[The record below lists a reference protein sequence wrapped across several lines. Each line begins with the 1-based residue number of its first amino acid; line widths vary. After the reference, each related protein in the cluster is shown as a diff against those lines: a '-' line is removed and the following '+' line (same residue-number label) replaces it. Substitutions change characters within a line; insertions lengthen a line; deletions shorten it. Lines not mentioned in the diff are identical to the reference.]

1 MIIALGNMKG
11 GVGKSSMTGMLSREL
26 AKDKKVIMLD
36 LDQQGNIS
44 DWFLTDDLFKQ
55 YDIGDV
61 MNKKADVQDAIVQVR
76 ENLDIIPCFAIG
88 GELKRWSET
97 DMMRV
102 KDPFHKLFR
111 RLHELGYNYIVC
123 DTSPSMSALE
133 REIFSAVDEIIIV
146 AGAERF
152 SFEGIESFQSHL
164 EEIRENLDGNFNND
178 KLILNRVNTS
188 FGAHRGYMKQLEE
201 KEGIKLFIVGQSQ
214 SIANAQLKRQFLD
227 EYDSNNKY
235 LPVMA
240 ELAGVM

>member
-1 MIIALGNMKG
+1 MIVALGNMKG
-11 GVGKSSMTGMLSREL
+11 GVGKSSMTGMLAKEL
-26 AKDKKVIMLD
+26 SKDNKVIMLD

-61 MNKKADVQDAIVQVR
+61 MSKKADVRDAIVQVR
-76 ENLDIIPCFAIG
+76 DNLDIIPCFAVG

-111 RLHELGYNYIVC
+111 RLHELGYNYIIC

-152 SFEGIESFQSHL
+152 SAEGIESFQSHL
-164 EEIRENLDGNFNND
+164 EDIRENLDGNFNND

-188 FGAHRGYMKQLEE
+188 FGAHKGYIADFKSRDN
-201 KEGIKLFIVGQSQ
+201 IKLFIVGQSQ

-227 EYDSNNKY
+227 EYDPENKY
-235 LPVMA
+235 LPVMK
-240 ELAGVM
+240 EIAGVI